1 MRPSATDR
9 EIAHLAIPALG
20 ALVAEPLYVL
30 ADTAVVGNI
39 GTAELAG
46 VALAGQALLTFHAMM
61 IFLAYGTT
69 AAVARL
75 LGAGRER
82 DAALQAVQSLWI
94 ATGAGVVG
102 AAVLWGATDPVI
114 TLLGG
119 SGDDADTIAG
129 FASTYL
135 RISVFGLPAMLIM
148 LAAVGYLRGLQD
160 TVRPLVVAVATAI
173 ANLVLELV
181 LVFGLG
187 YGVGAS
193 ALSTVLAQWAGA
205 LVMLVWVGAAVRR
218 HDVSIRPQFGLI
230 ARQAVVAGDL
240 FLRTAALRGSFTI
253 AVAAAARIGTVELAA
268 HEIVFQLWFT
278 VALALDAVAIAG
290 QALMGRFLGA
300 GDVVGARRVGN
311 RMLAW
316 GLVTGAVFTV
326 VLLVLRPVL
335 PEVFSDDPAVVAL
348 AGFLMVHLALMQP
361 INGLVF
367 TLDGILIGAG
377 DMRFLAWAMIGA
389 AALFVPLALAV
400 PALDAGIGWLW
411 GAIWVLMVARAVA
424 LSLRYRSDTWL
435 VTGAA

>member
-1 MRPSATDR
+1 M
-9 EIAHLAIPALG
+9 
-20 ALVAEPLYVL
+20 
-30 ADTAVVGNI
+30 VGNI

-82 DAALQAVQSLWI
+82 DAAEQAVQSLWI
-94 ATGAGVVG
+94 GTGAGVMG
-102 AAVLWGATDPVI
+102 AILLWFWTDPI
-114 TLLGG
+114 IALLGG
-119 SGDDADTIAG
+119 SGDDAEVIAG
-129 FASTYL
+129 FARTYL

-160 TVRPLVVAVATAI
+160 TVRPLIVAIATAA

-181 LVFGLG
+181 LVFGFG

-193 ALSTVLAQWAGA
+193 ALSTVAAQWSGA
-205 LVMLVWVGAAVRR
+205 LVMVVWVARAVRR
-218 HDVSIRPQFGLI
+218 HRVSVAPRWALIR
-230 ARQAVVAGDL
+230 AQAVVAGDL
-240 FLRTAALRGSFTI
+240 FLRTAALRGSFTV
-253 AVAAAARIGTVELAA
+253 AVAAAARIGTVDLAA
-268 HEIVFQLWFT
+268 HEIAFQLWFT
-278 VALALDAVAIAG
+278 MALALDAVAIAG

-300 GDVVGARRVGN
+300 DDVVGARRVGN
-311 RMLAW
+311 RMVGW
-316 GLVTGAVFTV
+316 GLVTGATFTV
-326 VLLVLRPVL
+326 LLLALRTLL
-335 PEVFSDDPAVVAL
+335 PDVFSDDPAVVAL
-348 AGFLMVHLALMQP
+348 AGFLMIHLALMQP

-411 GAIWVLMVARAVA
+411 GAIWVLMISRAIV
-424 LSLRYRSDTWL
+424 LWIRYRSDTWL
-435 VTGAA
+435 VTGAGSVGG